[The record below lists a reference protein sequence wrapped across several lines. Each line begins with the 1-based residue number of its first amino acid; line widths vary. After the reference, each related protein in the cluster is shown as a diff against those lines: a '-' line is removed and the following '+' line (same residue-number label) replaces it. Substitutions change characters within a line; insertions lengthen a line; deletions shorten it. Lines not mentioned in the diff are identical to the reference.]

1 MKTIGIYGASGHG
14 KVVADIAK
22 LCGYKKVIFIDDNKK
37 EYLSLQEYQKKY
49 NYPIAWGIGDNEIR
63 SKKAQLIE
71 EFVTLIHPKAIVAQD
86 VKIDRGSVIM
96 AGAIINPSASIGKH
110 TIINTATVI
119 EHDCIIEDFVHIAPN
134 CSLAGNVRIGKKS
147 FIGIGST
154 IIQNISIGENCII
167 GAASLVLDNIED
179 NVTAFGSP
187 AKIYKKRD

>member
-22 LCGYKKVIFIDDNKK
+22 LCGYEKVIFIDDSKK
-37 EYLSLQEYQKKY
+37 EYISLQEYQKKY

-63 SKKAQLIE
+63 SKKAQLIK
-71 EFVTLIHPKAIVAQD
+71 EFVTLIHPKAIVADKVQ
-86 VKIDRGSVIM
+86 IGEGSVVM
-96 AGAIINPSASIGKH
+96 AGAIINPSVSIGKH
-110 TIINTATVI
+110 TIINTAAIV

-134 CSLAGNVRIGKKS
+134 CSLAGSVKIGKKS

-154 IIQNISIGENCII
+154 VIQNISIGHNSII

-179 NVTAFGSP
+179 NVIAFGAP
-187 AKIYKKRD
+187 AKIYKKRN